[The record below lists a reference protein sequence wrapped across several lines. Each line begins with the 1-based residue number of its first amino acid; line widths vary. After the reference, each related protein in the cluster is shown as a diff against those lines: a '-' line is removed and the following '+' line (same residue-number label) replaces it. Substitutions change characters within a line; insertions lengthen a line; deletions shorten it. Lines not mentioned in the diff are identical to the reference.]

1 MTGIPATRV
10 TERSLSDRVL
20 AGDPRAIA
28 RAITL
33 IEDESPAGAEL
44 VRRVFARTG
53 RAFLIGVTGPPGA
66 GKSTLVDKLTAAIR
80 ASGRTVGV
88 VAVDPTS
95 PFTGGAILGDRVR
108 MQAHAGDAGV
118 FIRSMA
124 TRGHLGGLARATTEV
139 ALVLDA
145 AGKDVVLIETV
156 GVGQDEIDI
165 VRTADISIVMTVPGS
180 GDEVQALKAGIMEIA
195 DIFVVNKADRE
206 GADRAVASIE
216 ALLSLQ
222 TFAAG
227 EWRPPIVKTEAT
239 GGKGVPELLEAI
251 DRFRAQLG
259 DSQGT
264 RRRARAEWRLRELLA
279 HRFVQHVERRVLGA
293 GEFDKTLNRIA
304 AREVDPYSAVEEILG
319 KAIAEPLEPGEPLE
333 PSERPEPL
341 ELDHV
346 GIAVASLDEALA
358 FYREGLGLEIE
369 APEEV
374 ASQRVRAHFIPTG
387 GAALELLEAT
397 ADDSPIGK
405 YITKR
410 GPGLHHITLRVPDI
424 AVALARLKSRGVR
437 LIDETP
443 RAGAHGSLVAF
454 IHPTSAHGVLV
465 ELKENGGSG
474 LRAQGSGIKAA
485 QGSGLKAQEKP
496 SATASKGVLEP

>member
-1 MTGIPATRV
+1 VNGTPATRV

-80 ASGRTVGV
+80 ATGRTVGV

-95 PFTGGAILGDRVR
+95 SFTGGAILGDRVR
-108 MQAHAGDAGV
+108 MQAHGGDAGV

-124 TRGHLGGLARATTEV
+124 TRGHLGGLARATTDV

-165 VRTADISIVMTVPGS
+165 VRTADVSIVMTVPGS

-239 GGKGVPELLEAI
+239 SGKGVPELLEAI

-259 DSQGT
+259 DSQSI

-293 GEFDKTLNRIA
+293 REFDQTLNRIA
-304 AREVDPYSAVEEILG
+304 AREVDPYSAAEEILG
-319 KAIAEPLEPGEPLE
+319 KAIAAPLEPLEPPEPLE
-333 PSERPEPL
+333 PSEPL
-341 ELDHV
+341 EPFQLDHV
-346 GIAVASLDEALA
+346 GIAVARLDEALA
-358 FYREGLGLEIE
+358 FYRDGLGLAID
-369 APEEV
+369 PPDEV
-374 ASQRVRAHFIPTG
+374 ASQRVRAHFIPAG

-405 YITKR
+405 YIAKR

-424 AVALARLKSRGVR
+424 AVALARLKARGMR

-454 IHPTSAHGVLV
+454 IHPSSAHGVLV

-474 LRAQGSGIKAA
+474 LRAQGSSR
-485 QGSGLKAQEKP
+485 GSK
-496 SATASKGVLEP
+496 